1 MGDDQEGVNQMR
13 ASKTRF
19 EQIPVETVKKI
30 AKEFR
35 ETSAV
40 QAPDEIAPPQERW
53 REVAEQ
59 VQQEQDPKRLTE
71 LVEQLLDEFDGKDVR
86 EGSGSAGTKR
96 A

>member
-1 MGDDQEGVNQMR
+1 MR
-13 ASKTRF
+13 AAKTHF

-40 QAPDEIAPPQERW
+40 QVLDQITPPQERW
-53 REVAEQ
+53 RLVAEQ

-71 LVEQLLDEFDGKDVR
+71 LVEQLLKEFDGKDLR
-86 EGSGSAGTKR
+86 KGSGSVGTKTFL

>member
-1 MGDDQEGVNQMR
+1 MR
-13 ASKTRF
+13 AAKKHF

-40 QAPDEIAPPQERW
+40 QVLDEITPPQERW
-53 REVAEQ
+53 RLVAEQ

-71 LVEQLLDEFDGKDVR
+71 LVEQLLEEFDGKDLR
-86 EGSGSAGTKR
+86 KGSSSVGTKTFP

>member
-1 MGDDQEGVNQMR
+1 MR

-35 ETSAV
+35 ETGEV
-40 QAPDEIAPPQERW
+40 QAPDEIAPPREHW
-53 REVAEQ
+53 RQVAEQ

-71 LVEQLLDEFDGKDVR
+71 LVEQLLDEFDGKELR
-86 EGSGSAGTKR
+86 KGSGSVGTKR
-96 A
+96 P